1 MDIKIIFSVLCVTYN
16 SDLRKTK
23 ETLLS
28 IIQQKNVSFEIIIA
42 DDGSKQ
48 NNFEDIRNF
57 FRNNNFKNYKLVENK
72 ENQGTVK
79 NFISGLNNCSGQ
91 YVKPISPGDYFY
103 SDFSLSNAY
112 EFIKHNK
119 ASVYFGRTAY
129 YSYENNQVSLF
140 NNLANP
146 KDLRPYKKQKFN
158 IIKRNYFARRDSLLG
173 ASVIY
178 NTYTI
183 KSYMKT
189 LSQFVKYA
197 EDYSIFLMLANNE
210 KISYMDFNNSDE
222 NFFIWYESS
231 SGISTQV
238 NSKWHDI
245 LLNELKNTYK
255 YLIDNKL
262 LSQKYF
268 DCIFSSSK
276 ITRFRLQIFLD
287 PVYYLCSKIKTVPNK
302 GWLNSIPDISLLLKI
317 KESI

>member
-1 MDIKIIFSVLCVTYN
+1 MDKEIIFSVLVVTYN
-16 SDLRKTK
+16 SDINKSK

-48 NNFEDIRNF
+48 NIFEEIRNF
-57 FRNNNFKNYKLVENK
+57 FINHNFENYKLVENK

-79 NFISGLNNCSGQ
+79 NFISGLNNCSGK
-91 YVKPISPGDYFY
+91 YVKPLSPGDFFY
-103 SDFSLSNAY
+103 SDSSLSQAY
-112 EFIKHNK
+112 DFIKK
-119 ASVYFGRTAY
+119 TEASVYFGRTAY

-140 NNLANP
+140 NNFSNP
-146 KDLRPYKKQKFN
+146 KDLRPYTNQNYKL
-158 IIKRNYFARRDSLLG
+158 IKRNYFARRDSLLG

-178 NTYTI
+178 KTDIIKTYI
-183 KSYMKT
+183 QT

-210 KISYMDFNNSDE
+210 KIAYLDCNSSDE
-222 NFFIWYESS
+222 DYFIWYESS

-245 LLNELKNTYK
+245 LLNELKNTYQ

-262 LSQKYF
+262 LSQKYY
-268 DCIFSSSK
+268 DCIFSTSK
-276 ITRFRLQIFLD
+276 ITRFRLQILLD
-287 PVYYLCSKIKTVPNK
+287 PAYYLCNKIKNVPNK
-302 GWLNSIPDISLLLKI
+302 GWTTSIPDTALLLKI

>member
-1 MDIKIIFSVLCVTYN
+1 MYEEITLSILFVTYN
-16 SDLRKTK
+16 SDLTKTK

-48 NNFEDIRNF
+48 NNFEDIKNF
-57 FRNNNFKNYKLVENK
+57 FQNHNFNNYKLVDNK

-79 NFISGLNNCSGQ
+79 NFISGLNNCSGK
-91 YVKPISPGDYFY
+91 YVKPISPGDFFY

-112 EFIKHNK
+112 EFIKQNK

-129 YSYENNQVSLF
+129 YSYENNKVSLF

-146 KDLRPYKKQKFN
+146 KDLRPYKKQKLN

-178 NTYTI
+178 NTDII
-183 KSYMKT
+183 KSYIQT

-210 KISYMDFNNSDE
+210 KISYMDFNNSNE

-245 LLNELKNTYK
+245 LLNELKNTYQ
-255 YLIDNKL
+255 YLLDKKM
-262 LSQKYF
+262 LSQKYY
-268 DCIFSSSK
+268 DCIFSRSK
-276 ITRFRLQIFLD
+276 LTRFRLQLLLD
-287 PVYYLCSKIKTVPNK
+287 PVYYLSNKIKKVSNK
-302 GWLNSIPDISLLLKI
+302 GWSTSIPDTALLLKI
-317 KESI
+317 KGSI